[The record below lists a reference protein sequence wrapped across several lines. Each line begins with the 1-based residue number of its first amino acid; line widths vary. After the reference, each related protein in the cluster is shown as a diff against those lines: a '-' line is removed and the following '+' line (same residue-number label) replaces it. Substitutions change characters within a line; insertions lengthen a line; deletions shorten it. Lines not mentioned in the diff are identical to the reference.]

1 MSAHPHP
8 AHQQMYTYP
17 SMQQHH
23 QDTYI
28 MQMQQQAAAYMK
40 HMQQQQHQ
48 QQQQIQ
54 QQQHQQLNAEDGAVG
69 NGAAPFQWY
78 PPWYQP
84 GAVQGGAVQ
93 GGAQP
98 QAWPQQQQQ
107 YNPNAPRQ
115 DGAQGQLHPGQ
126 PAAYGGFPYPSPS
139 PLGYYNPGYH
149 YAAMEGGMNP
159 GSFQGGRPE
168 NAQVGLNPSTSSSTS
183 ATSTSA
189 NSYPSTQ
196 GDPASVNGDNGF
208 SRNEQLRPINQI
220 AGLNGEQGIRQQGIL
235 CLAALC
241 ERKGQNDL
249 RNSNATAS
257 LASVGLGETLLNKI
271 TVEEL
276 FQQKKR
282 AIEDNMQNDH
292 QILNLQQMLELQAVA
307 NLANKGRPIN
317 AAKKQA
323 EPEQK

>member
-8 AHQQMYTYP
+8 AHQHMYTYP

-28 MQMQQQAAAYMK
+28 MQMQQQHAAYMQ
-40 HMQQQQHQ
+40 HMQQQQQKQQQQQQ

-54 QQQHQQLNAEDGAVG
+54 QQQHQQLNAEDGAGG
-69 NGAAPFQWY
+69 NGAAHYQYAVPVGYF
-78 PPWYQP
+78 PPWVQP

-115 DGAQGQLHPGQ
+115 DGAQQGQLHPG
-126 PAAYGGFPYPSPS
+126 AYGGFPLPYPYPV
-139 PLGYYNPGYH
+139 GYYNPGYP
-149 YAAMEGGMNP
+149 YAAMGGGMNP
-159 GSFQGGRPE
+159 GSSQGGRPE
-168 NAQVGLNPSTSSSTS
+168 NAKVGLNPSTSSSTS

-196 GDPASVNGDNGF
+196 GAPASVNGNNNF
-208 SRNEQLRPINQI
+208 SRNEPLRPINQI
-220 AGLNGEQGIRQQGIL
+220 AGLNGEQGIREQGIL

-257 LASVGLGETLLNKI
+257 LASVGLGGPGELNKI
-271 TVEEL
+271 TREEL
-276 FQQKKR
+276 IQEKKR
-282 AIEDNMQNDH
+282 AMENTMHLDH
-292 QILNLQQMLELQAVA
+292 QILNQQQMLELQAVA
-307 NLANKGRPIN
+307 NLANKG
-317 AAKKQA
+317 
-323 EPEQK
+323 